1 MGLQTITAGRCV
13 FGRYQISGCSRSAPE
28 VASREEFATS
38 TKNCV
43 PNRLAHPNQQCSPTT
58 NVKPNDSTKVVLF
71 FFFFFLKIRS
81 IWKAILKL
89 EIIYR
94 QFHNNM
100 RAQFRPN
107 AASGTRQSQME
118 QHQTRQS
125 QPYWLNQDYL
135 QSILSQNQE
144 LKNDFVP
151 APPPSTTTIIL
162 TNPVSQPVST
172 SCGPRGCTA
181 SLGSSS
187 VSSGLPLAPVTRP
200 TSRPTPRPSRPS
212 PRPTRPSARPTVASN
227 QQNR

>member
-1 MGLQTITAGRCV
+1 M
-13 FGRYQISGCSRSAPE
+13 
-28 VASREEFATS
+28 
-38 TKNCV
+38 
-43 PNRLAHPNQQCSPTT
+43 
-58 NVKPNDSTKVVLF
+58 
-71 FFFFFLKIRS
+71 
-81 IWKAILKL
+81 KL

-200 TSRPTPRPSRPS
+200 TSRPTPGHPDHHQGQLGQALDRQWRLTN
-212 PRPTRPSARPTVASN
+212 RIGNYYLLRVPTSSSQHFKGRILLLISYLTE
-227 QQNR
+227 Q